1 MAVVEK
7 SETIEFGPGGLP
19 IVQYQGLNTLQ
30 ASNFSGFLID
40 TSGNATAPG
49 TLAVT
54 GVATF
59 TAAPVFTAA
68 PTGPQLRA
76 VNQSAL
82 VGATVV
88 LTTADSGK
96 VFVNRS
102 TSGSPSWTLP
112 TLADGLFFT
121 FVCGNTTAGFTVTGA
136 QVIQFKTS
144 ATGTA
149 LSSTTTLTNTQGTAV
164 VGDTITLVGDAT
176 ANTWKMIAQ
185 SGIFAAS

>member
-1 MAVVEK
+1 MARKFEQYFPLAREAGEFRTALPVVFE
-7 SETIEFGPGGLP
+7 G
-19 IVQYQGLNTLQ
+19 
-30 ASNFSGFLID
+30 A
-40 TSGNATAPG
+40 
-49 TLAVT
+49 LAVT
-54 GVATF
+54 GIATF

-68 PTGPQLRA
+68 PTGPRTRP
-76 VNQSAL
+76 VVQSAL
-82 VGATVV
+82 VGATVAV
-88 LTTADSGK
+88 TAAQSGA

-112 TLADGLFFT
+112 TLVEGLEYT

-164 VGDTITLVGDAT
+164 VGDAITVVGDGT
-176 ANTWKMIAQ
+176 SNTWKMVAQ
-185 SGIFAAS
+185 TGIFAAS

>member
-1 MAVVEK
+1 MPRKLEQFTPVMREAGELR
-7 SETIEFGPGGLP
+7 TGLP
-19 IVQYQGLNTLQ
+19 LVAESTLTVTG
-30 ASNFSGFLID
+30 ASAF
-40 TSGNATAPG
+40 
-49 TLAVT
+49 T

-68 PTGPQLRA
+68 PTGQQTRA
-76 VNQSAL
+76 VAQSAL

-88 LTTADSGK
+88 VTAAQSGTM
-96 VFVNRS
+96 FVNRS

-112 TLADGLFFT
+112 TLVEGLLYT

-136 QVIQFKTS
+136 QVIQFKTT

-164 VGDTITLVGDAT
+164 VGDAITIVGDGT
-176 ANTWKMIAQ
+176 SNTWKMVAQ
-185 SGIFAAS
+185 TGIFAAS